1 MIETIKKDKKT
12 GRVTFLLKNAN
23 PAFANGLRR
32 IMIEAVPTMA
42 IEDVEF
48 VQNNSALYDEI
59 MAHRLG
65 LLPLTT
71 DLKGYERKKP
81 EDELSAK
88 NSVKLILKAKGPC
101 TVYAED
107 LKSKDP
113 KVKPVFPKTPIVKL
127 LKGQELELEA
137 TAVLG
142 VGKDHVKF
150 APCLAWYT
158 YKPKVI
164 VNNNH
169 KEFDKFKDKYPPQ
182 IFNNGKIDAKL
193 IEQHDLY
200 EACDGVNDEIVK
212 IERDPT
218 TFVFNI
224 EPWGQLS
231 PSEILAS
238 ASDHFNELL
247 EDFASKLGK

>member
-23 PAFANGLRR
+23 PALANGLRR

-59 MAHRLG
+59 MAQRLG

-71 DLKGYERKKP
+71 DLKGYDRKKP

-88 NSVKLILKAKGPC
+88 NSVKLTLKAKGPC

-158 YKPKVI
+158 YKPKVV

-182 IFNNGKIDAKL
+182 IFNNNKIDAKL

-247 EDFASKLGK
+247 EDFSSKLGK

>member
-1 MIETIKKDKKT
+1 MIEFIKKDKKT
-12 GRVTFLLKNAN
+12 GRVTFMLKNAN
-23 PAFANGLRR
+23 PAFANALRR
-32 IMIEAVPTMA
+32 IMIEAVPSMA
-42 IEDVEF
+42 IEEVEF

-59 MAHRLG
+59 LAHRLG

-71 DLKGYERKKP
+71 DLKGYEVKKP

-88 NSVKLILKAKGPC
+88 NSVKLTLKAKGPC

-107 LKSKDP
+107 LKCKDP

-137 TAVLG
+137 TAILG
-142 VGKDHVKF
+142 IGKTHVKF
-150 APCLAWYT
+150 SPCLAWYT
-158 YKPKVI
+158 YKPKVT

-169 KEFDKFKDKYPPQ
+169 KDFDKFKDKYPPQ

-200 EACDGVNDEIVK
+200 EACDGVNDEIVR
-212 IERDPT
+212 IEHDPT

-247 EDFASKLGK
+247 EEFAGKFGK

>member
-23 PAFANGLRR
+23 PALANGLRR

-71 DLKGYERKKP
+71 DLKGYDRKKP

-88 NSVKLILKAKGPC
+88 NSVKLTLKAKGPC

-158 YKPKVI
+158 YKPKVV

-182 IFNNGKIDAKL
+182 IFNNNKIDAKL

-247 EDFASKLGK
+247 EDFSSKLGK

>member
-1 MIETIKKDKKT
+1 MIESIKKDKKT

-23 PAFANGLRR
+23 PAFANALRR

-42 IEDVEF
+42 IEEVEF
-48 VQNNSALYDEI
+48 AQNNSALYDEI

-71 DLKGYERKKP
+71 DLKGYDRKMP

-88 NSVKLILKAKGPC
+88 NSVKLTLKAKGPC

-158 YKPKVI
+158 YKPKVV
-164 VNNNH
+164 VNNNS
-169 KEFDKFKDKYPPQ
+169 KEFDQFKDKYPPQ

-200 EACDGVNDEIVK
+200 EACDGVNEDIVK

-238 ASDHFNELL
+238 ASDHFNGLL
-247 EDFASKLGK
+247 EEFSSKLGK

>member
-1 MIETIKKDKKT
+1 MIEVIKKDKKT

-23 PAFANGLRR
+23 PAFANALRR

-42 IEDVEF
+42 IEEVEF

-71 DLKGYERKKP
+71 DLKGYDRKKP

-88 NSVKLILKAKGPC
+88 NSVKLTLKAKGPC

-113 KVKPVFPKTPIVKL
+113 KIKPVNPKTPIVKL

-158 YKPKVI
+158 YKPKVT
-164 VNNNH
+164 VNNTS
-169 KEFDKFKDKYPPQ
+169 KEFDQFKDKYPPQ

-200 EACDGVNDEIVK
+200 EACDGVNDDIVK

-247 EDFASKLGK
+247 EEFASKLGK

>member
-1 MIETIKKDKKT
+1 
-12 GRVTFLLKNAN
+12 
-23 PAFANGLRR
+23 
-32 IMIEAVPTMA
+32 
-42 IEDVEF
+42 
-48 VQNNSALYDEI
+48 
-59 MAHRLG
+59 
-65 LLPLTT
+65 LTT
-71 DLKGYERKKP
+71 DLKGYDRKKP

-88 NSVKLILKAKGPC
+88 NSVKLTLKAKGPC

-113 KVKPVFPKTPIVKL
+113 KIKPVNPKTPIVKL

-158 YKPKVI
+158 YKPKVT
-164 VNNNH
+164 VNNNS
-169 KEFDKFKDKYPPQ
+169 KEFDQFKDKYPPQ

-200 EACDGVNDEIVK
+200 EACDGVNDDIVK

-247 EDFASKLGK
+247 EEFASKLGK

>member
-1 MIETIKKDKKT
+1 MIELIKKDKKT
-12 GRVTFLLKNAN
+12 GRVTFLLKNSN
-23 PAFANGLRR
+23 PAFANALRR

-42 IEDVEF
+42 IEEVEF

-59 MAHRLG
+59 LAHRLG

-71 DLKGYERKKP
+71 DLKGYDRKKP

-88 NSVKLILKAKGPC
+88 NSVKLILRAKGPC

-142 VGKDHVKF
+142 VGKEHVKF

-158 YKPKVI
+158 YKPKVT

-169 KEFDKFKDKYPPQ
+169 KDFEKFKDKYPPQ
-182 IFNNGKIDAKL
+182 VFNNGKIDAKL

-212 IERDPT
+212 TERDPS

-247 EDFASKLGK
+247 EDFSSKLGK

>member
-1 MIETIKKDKKT
+1 MIEMLKKDKKT

-23 PAFANGLRR
+23 PAFANALRR

-42 IEDVEF
+42 VEDIEF
-48 VQNNSALYDEI
+48 VQNNSALYDELL
-59 MAHRLG
+59 AHRIG

-71 DLKGYERKKP
+71 DLKGYDVKKP

-88 NSVKLILKAKGPC
+88 NSVKLTLKAKGPC

-113 KVKPVFPKTPIVKL
+113 KVKPAFPKTPLVKL
-127 LKGQELELEA
+127 LKGQELEFEA
-137 TAVLG
+137 TAILG
-142 VGKDHVKF
+142 VGKEHVKF
-150 APCLAWYT
+150 APCLAWYA
-158 YKPKVI
+158 YKAKAI
-164 VNNNH
+164 VNNSH
-169 KEFDKFKDKYPPQ
+169 KDFETFKEKYPPQ
-182 IFNNGKIDAKL
+182 IFANGKIDAKL

-231 PSEILAS
+231 PSEILTS
-238 ASDHFNELL
+238 ASDHFTAML
-247 EDFASKLGK
+247 EEFSAKLSK

>member
-88 NSVKLILKAKGPC
+88 NSIKLTLKAKGPC

-107 LKSKDP
+107 LKSRDP

-212 IERDPT
+212 IEHDPT

-247 EDFASKLGK
+247 EEFSAKLGK

>member
-1 MIETIKKDKKT
+1 MIELLKKDKKT
-12 GRVTFLLKNAN
+12 GRVTFLLKSTN
-23 PAFANGLRR
+23 PAFANALRR

-48 VQNNSALYDEI
+48 VQNSSALYDEI
-59 MAHRLG
+59 LAHRLG
-65 LLPLTT
+65 LVPLTT
-71 DLKGYERKKP
+71 DLKGYDLKKP
-81 EDELSAK
+81 DEEVSAK

-101 TVYAED
+101 MVYAED

-113 KVKPVFPKTPIVKL
+113 KIKPAFPKTPIVKL

-137 TAVLG
+137 TAILG
-142 VGKDHVKF
+142 VGKEHVKF

-158 YKPKVI
+158 YKPKVT

-182 IFNNGKIDAKL
+182 VLANGKIDAKL
-193 IEQHDLY
+193 IEQHNLY

-218 TFVFNI
+218 TFIFNI

-231 PSEILAS
+231 PTEILAS
-238 ASDHFNELL
+238 AADHFTELL
-247 EDFASKLGK
+247 NDFSEKLSK

>member
-71 DLKGYERKKP
+71 DLKGYDRKKP

-88 NSVKLILKAKGPC
+88 NSVKLTLKAKGPC

-158 YKPKVI
+158 YKPKVV

-182 IFNNGKIDAKL
+182 IFNNNKIDAKL

-247 EDFASKLGK
+247 EDFSSKLGK

>member
-1 MIETIKKDKKT
+1 MIEMLKKDKKT
-12 GRVTFLLKNAN
+12 GRVTFLLKNSN
-23 PAFANGLRR
+23 PAFANALRR
-32 IMIEAVPTMA
+32 LMIEVVPTMA

-48 VQNNSALYDEI
+48 VQNNSALYDELL
-59 MAHRLG
+59 AHRLG

-71 DLKGYERKKP
+71 DLKGYDLKKP
-81 EDELSAK
+81 DDELSAK
-88 NSVKLILKAKGPC
+88 NSVKLTLKAKGPC

-113 KVKPVFPKTPIVKL
+113 KVKPAFPKTPIVKL
-127 LKGQELELEA
+127 LKGQELEFEA
-137 TAVLG
+137 TAILG
-142 VGKDHVKF
+142 TGREHVKF

-158 YKPKVI
+158 YKPKVT
-164 VNNNH
+164 VNNNN
-169 KEFDKFKDKYPPQ
+169 KEFDKFKDKFPPQ
-182 IFNNGKIDAKL
+182 VFANGKIDAKL

-231 PSEILAS
+231 PSEILAC
-238 ASDHFNELL
+238 ASDRFNEML
-247 EDFASKLGK
+247 EEFSGKLSK